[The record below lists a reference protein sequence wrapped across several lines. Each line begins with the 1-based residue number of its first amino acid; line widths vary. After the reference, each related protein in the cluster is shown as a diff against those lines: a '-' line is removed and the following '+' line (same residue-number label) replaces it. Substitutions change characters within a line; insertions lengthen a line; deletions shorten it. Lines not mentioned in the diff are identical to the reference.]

1 MTSFSSS
8 AMDLSKT
15 KSRIRRLKMSEIKIL
30 IVDDSATKRALY
42 RGMLEKEGYEIIEAR
57 DGEEGMNKAKA
68 EFPDIIIADLAMP
81 KMDGFKMIKKDEN
94 GKFIPII
101 CVSATYK
108 DVASKMK
115 ALIEAGAEEFFYM
128 PENVNELLIKVRVMV
143 RIRKIYLELLEKNKQ
158 LQIFNRAAVDREL
171 RMVEL
176 KDKIK
181 DLEEEIKR
189 YKR

>member
-1 MTSFSSS
+1 ME
-8 AMDLSKT
+8 
-15 KSRIRRLKMSEIKIL
+15 KSGQKIRRFTLSEIKIL

-42 RGMLEKEGYEIIEAR
+42 RGMLEKEGYKIIEAN
-57 DGEEGMNKAKA
+57 DGIEGFNKAKA
-68 EFPDIIIADLAMP
+68 ESPDLIIADLAMP
-81 KMDGFKMIKKDEN
+81 KMDGFKMIEMIKADEK
-94 GKFIPII
+94 GRFIPVV

-108 DVASKMK
+108 DIESKMK
-115 ALIEAGAEEFFYM
+115 ALIDAGAEEFFYM
-128 PENVNELLIKVRVMV
+128 PENVSELLVKVRVMI

-176 KDKIK
+176 KEKIRS
-181 DLEEEIKR
+181 LEEEITR

>member
-1 MTSFSSS
+1 MG
-8 AMDLSKT
+8 A
-15 KSRIRRLKMSEIKIL
+15 EKIL

-42 RGMLEKEGYEIIEAR
+42 RGMLEKEGYEIIDAR
-57 DGEEGMNKAKA
+57 DGEEGLQKAKI
-68 EFPDIIIADLAMP
+68 ESPDLIIADLAMP
-81 KMDGFKMIKKDEN
+81 KMNGFKMIEMIKKDKD
-94 GKFIPII
+94 GKFIPVI

-108 DVASKMK
+108 DVESKIK

-128 PENVNELLIKVRVMV
+128 PENINELLIRVQVMM

-158 LQIFNRAAVDREL
+158 LQIFNRSAVDREL

-176 KDKIK
+176 KDTIRN
-181 DLEEEIKR
+181 LEEEIKR

>member
-1 MTSFSSS
+1 
-8 AMDLSKT
+8 
-15 KSRIRRLKMSEIKIL
+15 MSEIKIL

-42 RGMLEKEGYEIIEAR
+42 KEILETEGHKIIEAKN
-57 DGEEGMNKAKA
+57 GEEGINKTK
-68 EFPDIIIADLAMP
+68 EESPDIIIADLAMP
-81 KMDGFKMIKKDEN
+81 KMDGFKMIELIKKDQQ

-108 DVASKMK
+108 GIESKMK
-115 ALIEAGAEEFFYM
+115 ALFEAGAEEFFYM
-128 PENVNELLIKVRVMV
+128 PENMSELLIKVQIMI

-158 LQIFNRAAVDREL
+158 LQAFNKAAVDREL

-176 KDKIK
+176 KDKVR

>member
-1 MTSFSSS
+1 
-8 AMDLSKT
+8 
-15 KSRIRRLKMSEIKIL
+15 MSEIRIL

-42 RGMLEKEGYEIIEAR
+42 RGMLEKEGYEIVDAP
-57 DGEEGMNKAKA
+57 DGEEGIKKAKT
-68 EFPDIIIADLAMP
+68 ESPDLIIADLAMP
-81 KMDGFKMIKKDEN
+81 KMDGFKMVEMIKKDKD

-108 DVASKMK
+108 DVESKVK

-128 PENVNELLIKVRVMV
+128 PENINELLIRVQVMM

-158 LQIFNRAAVDREL
+158 LQVFNRSAVDREL

-176 KDKIK
+176 KENIK
-181 DLEEEIKR
+181 SLEEEIKR
-189 YKR
+189 YKK